1 MYYVPPTE
9 YDRRRWFIDTTVMW
23 ETRGIAQGSASRRR
37 TILVGA
43 ALLHFER
50 YFCETASHECVKGWP
65 STSSLGRPTPLP
77 VLGNQTSVVT
87 MWRQV
92 SEIRN
97 PGSLDRIAR
106 SQPSPR
112 SSLFSDSWTHPR
124 SSCAVC
130 LWPPNGSP
138 MCTSHASGEQQ
149 LVKKWKRTHDE

>member
-37 TILVGA
+37 TIL
-43 ALLHFER
+43 
-50 YFCETASHECVKGWP
+50 GWP